1 MHEMSLVQ
9 GLLGQLQQLA
19 AEHNKSKV
27 LTVSM
32 EIGPFSGVV
41 IDSFEFGFG
50 ILAKEISLTKDAR
63 LIIESPP
70 ASYRCCGCGKQ
81 IEEEQRPESCP
92 HCSETLFSPE
102 GSDDLIL
109 LRVEME

>member
-9 GLLGQLQQLA
+9 GLLGQLQSLA
-19 AEHNKSKV
+19 TEHNKSKV
-27 LTVSM
+27 ISVTM

-41 IDSFEFGFG
+41 IDSFQFGFD
-50 ILAKEISLTKDAR
+50 ILAQEEALTKDAE
-63 LIIESPP
+63 LKIISPA

-81 IEEEQRPESCP
+81 AKEEERPESCP

-102 GSDDLIL
+102 GSDDLVL
-109 LRVEME
+109 LQVEME

>member
-9 GLLGQLQQLA
+9 GLLGQLHSLA
-19 AEHNKSKV
+19 TEHQKSKV
-27 LTVSM
+27 ISVSM

-41 IDSFEFGFG
+41 IDSFQFGFD
-50 ILAKEISLTKDAR
+50 ILAKEDALTKEAE
-63 LIIESPP
+63 LKIISPA

-81 IEEEQRPESCP
+81 IKSEQRPDSCP

-109 LRVEME
+109 LQVEME